1 MGISINLSWKRRKY
15 HGGIGGEEKRRAC
28 GLERRKSNSQNQ
40 NLERERA
47 MDNEEIWAKIT

>member
-1 MGISINLSWKRRKY
+1 MEEKKISRRDCE
-15 HGGIGGEEKRRAC
+15 EEKRRAC

-47 MDNEEIWAKIT
+47 MDNEEIWAKIF